1 MEARKLQ
8 KLLKHSTWDDGRKL
22 PLPPPPPPG
31 QSLDALASEIVSKH
45 KLSDTNVEAVRDVLI
60 ALRMLKEEQ
69 DGNLVEQERQRGS
82 EIRFGYTCI
91 LIHESTG
98 NILTVTKQ
106 RALEATAKK
115 VGIIPDGNGSSILVV
130 KPAFKTYAEG
140 TSIASGDIV
149 TFQSQKTIAGSHYQ
163 LHMSNLPD
171 LNCDATR
178 VQRALKVE
186 HSYIPGGQE
195 INCTAG
201 EQRPTLF
208 RVMLFSPLESANAEA
223 ANTLKC
229 EDVVSFYH
237 KHFAAYLSYDPSVQA
252 TPMYY
257 ASERI
262 NVKSRCV
269 CVCVCVCIHP
279 LYLCDLVTSLS
290 VLLQEKVLL
299 DVED

>member
-1 MEARKLQ
+1 
-8 KLLKHSTWDDGRKL
+8 
-22 PLPPPPPPG
+22 
-31 QSLDALASEIVSKH
+31 
-45 KLSDTNVEAVRDVLI
+45 
-60 ALRMLKEEQ
+60 
-69 DGNLVEQERQRGS
+69 
-82 EIRFGYTCI
+82 
-91 LIHESTG
+91 
-98 NILTVTKQ
+98 
-106 RALEATAKK
+106 
-115 VGIIPDGNGSSILVV
+115 
-130 KPAFKTYAEG
+130 
-140 TSIASGDIV
+140 
-149 TFQSQKTIAGSHYQ
+149 
-163 LHMSNLPD
+163 
-171 LNCDATR
+171 
-178 VQRALKVE
+178 
-186 HSYIPGGQE
+186 
-195 INCTAG
+195 
-201 EQRPTLF
+201 
-208 RVMLFSPLESANAEA
+208 MLFSPLESANAEA